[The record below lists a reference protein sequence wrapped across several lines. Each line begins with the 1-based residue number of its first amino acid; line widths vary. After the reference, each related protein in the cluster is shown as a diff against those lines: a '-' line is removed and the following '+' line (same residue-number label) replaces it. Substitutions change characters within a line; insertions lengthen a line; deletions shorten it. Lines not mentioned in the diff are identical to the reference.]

1 MVPQATGYVSDPRMQ
16 IMSRTFMPA
25 NPSMPYG
32 SAGNTPQFAQPVQ
45 PQQLQQSIQQAN
57 QGRPNISWALTKDER
72 KSYDNIFRAW
82 DPKGTGFITG
92 QTALNVFGQAGLPQ
106 DDLAKIWLV
115 L

>member
-1 MVPQATGYVSDPRMQ
+1 MQ

-25 NPSMPYG
+25 NS
-32 SAGNTPQFAQPVQ
+32 SAAFSSTPQFAQTIQ

-82 DPKGTGFITG
+82 DPNSTGFITG
-92 QTALNVFGQAGLPQ
+92 STALNVFGQAGLPQ
-106 DDLAKIWLV
+106 DDLAKIWFV
-115 L
+115 LTLTSEPG